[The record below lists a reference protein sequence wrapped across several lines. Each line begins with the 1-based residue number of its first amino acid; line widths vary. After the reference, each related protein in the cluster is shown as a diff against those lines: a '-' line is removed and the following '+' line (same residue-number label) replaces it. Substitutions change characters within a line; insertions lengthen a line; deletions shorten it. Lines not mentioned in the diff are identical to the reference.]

1 MFSLEKFDKL
11 SKAPIARKAVALASV
26 GRSGEH
32 VTAWSSKLA
41 RLDKHDQYQH
51 AKSVLGELV
60 IADIEESVR
69 FGILEAMMPTIERL
83 IMQMQNEYISNPQ
96 TSPREQKAYVDE
108 VRSLYFLI
116 ILSYQ
121 SVAFATHKTLTEAA
135 SVAPKKNTNWFK
147 KMTEGL
153 GNVTKNGVGVDVI
166 GESKKLHTLSV
177 YRIMLSCYR
186 LINDFAL
193 TYQKSPACLWRL
205 MNGWYL
211 KASTLGIVKTN
222 VGKLGNYAECS
233 IHKQYLYSCI
243 ASFINLFAYRRADIV
258 NMFKLLPQ
266 WAERVET
273 TFEAQSHFRVFVN
286 LQGETSPELI
296 TPFASINPYS
306 NDHVCLFFDVRQL
319 FEHLK
324 SLEHDEDA
332 KNSFEARLAGMVMLA
347 FNRHLEQPS
356 TKITNR
362 SAYMLTGFG
371 AIYRE
376 IAGERSFDQIIAQS
390 QLRTEFHPKRIFDA
404 TADSQK
410 EQVQLIRRN
419 DTGAQFIVGGFAQDD
434 EEKVLSRPYLPVFG
448 LFAMMSLRSDNTH
461 PWRLG
466 IVHWAESKEDSVE
479 VDGRF
484 LGRILSVC
492 GIRLSTRDMRS
503 QDFVQAFLVS
513 GDQLNQ
519 QTTLV
524 LPRYHFKEGDLVI
537 LRVAD
542 KETTLRL
549 EKNVLSADDIE
560 QYQIVRLSS

>member
-11 SKAPIARKAVALASV
+11 SRAPIARKAVALASV
-26 GRSGEH
+26 GRSGEQ
-32 VTAWSSKLA
+32 VELWLS
-41 RLDKHDQYQH
+41 RLVRIDRHEQYQH
-51 AKSVLGELV
+51 VKSLLGELI

-69 FGILEAMMPTIERL
+69 FRILEAIIPTVERL
-83 IMQMQNEYISNPQ
+83 IIQTQNEYINNPQ
-96 TSPREQKAYVDE
+96 TSPREQKACVDE
-108 VRSLYFLI
+108 VRSLYFLV

-121 SVAFATHKTLTEAA
+121 SVAFATHQALTEEA
-135 SVAPKKNTNWFK
+135 SVVPKNTNWLK
-147 KMTEGL
+147 KMTENL
-153 GNVTKNGVGVDVI
+153 GNVTKNGISIDMVG
-166 GESKKLHTLSV
+166 EPKKLHTLSV

-211 KASTLGIVKTN
+211 KASMLGIVKTN

-233 IHKQYLYSCI
+233 IHKQYLYSCL

-258 NMFKLLPQ
+258 SMFKLLPQ

-273 TFEAQSHFRVFVN
+273 SFDAQSHYRVFVN
-286 LQGETSPELI
+286 LQGKTSPELI
-296 TPFASINPYS
+296 TPLASINPYS
-306 NDHVCLFFDVRQL
+306 NDHVCLFFDVRKL
-319 FEHLK
+319 FDHLK
-324 SLEHDEDA
+324 HLKHDEDT
-332 KNSFEARLAGMVMLA
+332 KNSFEARLAGMVLLA
-347 FNRHLEQPS
+347 FNRQMEQPS
-356 TKITNR
+356 TKLTSR
-362 SAYMLTGFG
+362 VAYMLTGFG
-371 AIYRE
+371 AIYKE
-376 IAGERSFDQIIAQS
+376 IAGGRSFNQVIAQN
-390 QLRTEFHPKRIFDA
+390 QLRTEFHPKRIFDV
-404 TADSQK
+404 TADSHK

-419 DTGAQFIVGGFAQDD
+419 DSVVQFVVGEFANDD
-434 EEKVLSRPYLPVFG
+434 EEQVLSRPYLPVFG
-448 LFAMMSLRSDNTH
+448 LFAMMSPRSDNAH

-492 GIRLSTRDMRS
+492 GIRLSSRGMRS

>member
-11 SKAPIARKAVALASV
+11 SRAPIAKKAVALASV
-26 GRSGEH
+26 GRSGEQ
-32 VTAWSSKLA
+32 VEAWLS
-41 RLDKHDQYQH
+41 RLIRMDKHEQYQY
-51 AKSVLGELV
+51 AKGVLGELV
-60 IADIEESVR
+60 LADIEESVR
-69 FGILEAMMPTIERL
+69 FGILEAIMPAIDRL
-83 IMQMQNEYISNPQ
+83 IIQTQNEYISNPQ

-108 VRSLYFLI
+108 VRSLYFLV

-121 SVAFATHKTLTEAA
+121 AIAFATHKTLTEEA
-135 SVAPKKNTNWFK
+135 SVAPKKNANWFK

-153 GNVTKNGVGVDVI
+153 GNVTKNGIGADVAN
-166 GESKKLHTLSV
+166 EPKRLHVLSV
-177 YRIMLSCYR
+177 YRIMLTCYR

-193 TYQKSPACLWRL
+193 TYQKSPTSLWRL

-211 KASTLGIVKTN
+211 KSAVLGIAKTN
-222 VGKLGNYAECS
+222 VGKLGNYANCS
-233 IHKQYLYSCI
+233 IHKQYLYSCL
-243 ASFINLFAYRRADIV
+243 ASFVNLFAYRRADIV
-258 NMFKLLPQ
+258 SMFKILPQ
-266 WAERVET
+266 WAEQVET
-273 TFEAQSHFRVFVN
+273 TLEAQSHFRIFVN

-306 NDHVCLFFDVRQL
+306 SDHVCLFFDVRKL

-324 SLEHDEDA
+324 RLERDEDA
-332 KNSFEARLAGMVMLA
+332 KNSFEARLAGMVLLA
-347 FNRHLEQPS
+347 FNRQLEQPA
-356 TKITNR
+356 TKLTNR
-362 SAYMLTGFG
+362 TAYMLTGFG
-371 AIYRE
+371 AIYKE
-376 IAGERSFDQIIAQS
+376 IAGGRPFEQIIAKS

-404 TADSQK
+404 TDDSHK
-410 EQVQLIRRN
+410 EQVQLIRRS
-419 DTGAQFIVGGFAQDD
+419 DTGAQFIVGGFINDD
-434 EEKVLSRPYLPVFG
+434 EEKVLSRPYLPVFS
-448 LFAMMSLRSDNTH
+448 LFAMMSPRSDNTH

-492 GIRLSTRDMRS
+492 GIRLNTRGMRS
-503 QDFVQAFLVS
+503 QDFVQALLVA

-519 QTTLV
+519 QTTLI

-542 KETTLRL
+542 KETLLRL